1 NLKKHMEKM
10 LHSVAAMGLAMKIV
24 LEIIAGAY
32 AGRKKALR
40 APLVLVV
47 GRGESADWILPDDTT
62 MSSRHFEVSVNQDGC
77 FVTDLNS
84 TNGTTVDGER
94 ILQRPLDDGNEIRAG
109 STVFRVS
116 MTRRASLSP
125 PITGQPSSV
134 NRHPPESTTDSPGQP
149 LPPASAPVPA
159 APLSPQQPL
168 PPPQPPAPP
177 VSMSE
182 VLRQTERI
190 GRTETDGAAMPANSG
205 GVAERTP
212 EFHVSNPPP
221 RRFTGAVIEVVSDH
235 AHGRKSMLRSGHSI
249 TVGRSEQS
257 DFVIP
262 DPQLSA
268 IHFQLADDR
277 SGWQLTDLDSTSGTT
292 VNGVRVSTTLLQT
305 GDRVIAGQTHFVVTI
320 GESAPLAGG
329 REQTNIPFQVGVRD
343 EDPQVRRTAIHAAAW
358 SREPWLLDF
367 CRGCAKAASPE
378 QRDTLEMLSVLGLP
392 SDLELIRGLGR
403 RAELGPNRFELL
415 ASFAHPAVVPD
426 LIQVI
431 NGDQLEDAVA
441 ASLAFSRIL
450 GVDIASGQRATVMT
464 NESGDGDD
472 EEFDEQEVMV
482 PDAAKAERHWA
493 DLAESFAS
501 GNRFHQG
508 IETSGPPTPDL
519 LQQLD
524 MRSRWEM
531 CVRGKYEGKWNGDPF
546 DLERLIN
553 P

>member
-1 NLKKHMEKM
+1 
-10 LHSVAAMGLAMKIV
+10 MKIV
-24 LEIIAGAY
+24 LEIISGAY

-47 GRGESADWILPDDTT
+47 GRGESADWILPEDTT
-62 MSSRHFEVSVNQDGC
+62 MSSRHFEVSVTHDGC

-84 TNGTTVDGER
+84 TNGTTVDGQR
-94 ILQRPLDDGNEIRAG
+94 ISQRPLDDGNEIRAG

-116 MTRRASLSP
+116 MTRRAALTA
-125 PITGQPSSV
+125 PITEQPSSV
-134 NRHPPESTTDSPGQP
+134 DQHQTEFPTDSPGQP
-149 LPPASAPVPA
+149 PPSVSPPPAA
-159 APLSPQQPL
+159 APLS
-168 PPPQPPAPP
+168 PPQPPAPT
-177 VSMSE
+177 VSVSE

-190 GRTETDGAAMPANSG
+190 GRTETDDPATPSNSG
-205 GVAERTP
+205 GVADRMP
-212 EFHVSNPPP
+212 EFHVSSPPS

-277 SGWQLTDLDSTSGTT
+277 SGWQLTDLSSTSGTT

-320 GESAPLAGG
+320 GDSAPLAGG

-343 EDPQVRRTAIHAAAW
+343 EDPQVRRAAIHAAAW

-367 CRGCAKAASPE
+367 CRGCAKTPSP
-378 QRDTLEMLSVLGLP
+378 DLWDALEMLSVLGLP

-415 ASFAHPAVVPD
+415 ASFAHPVVVPD

-431 NGDQLEDAVA
+431 NGDQLVDVVA
-441 ASLAFSRIL
+441 AALAFSRIL
-450 GVDIASGQRATVMT
+450 GVDVASGQRATLTT
-464 NESGDGDD
+464 NESGDDD
-472 EEFDEQEVMV
+472 EFDEQDVMV
-482 PDAAKAERHWA
+482 PDAAKAEQHWA
-493 DLAESFAS
+493 GLAESFAS

-508 IETSGPPTPDL
+508 METSGPPTPDL

-524 MRSRWEM
+524 MRSRWEA
-531 CVRGKYEGKWNGDPF
+531 CVRGKHEGTWNGDPF

>member
-1 NLKKHMEKM
+1 
-10 LHSVAAMGLAMKIV
+10 MKIV

-47 GRGESADWILPDDTT
+47 GRGESADWILSDDTT
-62 MSSRHFEVSVNQDGC
+62 MSSRHFEVSVTQDGC

-94 ILQRPLDDGNEIRAG
+94 ISQRPLDDGNEIRAG

-116 MTRRASLSP
+116 MTRRAPLSP
-125 PITGQPSSV
+125 PITGQPSSID
-134 NRHPPESTTDSPGQP
+134 RHSPKSATDSPGQP
-149 LPPASAPVPA
+149 ALPASAPLP
-159 APLSPQQPL
+159 PQQP
-168 PPPQPPAPP
+168 PSPQQPPAPP
-177 VSMSE
+177 VSMSD

-190 GRTETDGAAMPANSG
+190 GRGETDGVVTDANSG

-212 EFHVSNPPP
+212 EFHVSNPPT

-305 GDRVIAGQTHFVVTI
+305 GDRFISGQTHFVVTI

-329 REQTNIPFQVGVRD
+329 REQTKIPFQVGVRD
-343 EDPQVRRTAIHAAAW
+343 EVPQVRRAAIHAAAW

-367 CRGCAKAASPE
+367 CRGCATTPSPD
-378 QRDTLEMLSVLGLP
+378 QWDALEMLSVLGLP

-403 RAELGPNRFELL
+403 HAELGPNRFELL
-415 ASFAHPAVVPD
+415 ASFAHPAIVPD

-441 ASLAFSRIL
+441 AALAFSRIL
-450 GVDIASGQRATVMT
+450 GVDIESGQRATVTT

-472 EEFDEQEVMV
+472 EAFDEQEVMV

-493 DLAESFAS
+493 DRAESFAS

-508 IETSGPPTPDL
+508 IETSGPPTPEL

-531 CVRGKYEGKWNGDPF
+531 CLRGKYEGKWNGGPF
-546 DLERLIN
+546 ELERLIEN
-553 P
+553 V